1 MKQATDKSRK
11 SSEDSSPDEGL
22 RSLVAQYRQ
31 AYPRLTTVAAA
42 IVGDQAQA
50 EDIVQEAAIIAMEK
64 IADFEVGT
72 NITAWLAEI
81 VRRCAL
87 NYRRKMQNR
96 KTYAADPA
104 SLVQL
109 AQDSSG
115 ATVTGSIVD
124 SGGNL
129 LADQSAFDDEVSIAL
144 RRLSHDARCCLLLRT
159 IQKLS
164 YSEIAQIMQIPEGTA
179 MSHVHRS
186 KNELRNR
193 LRPTTLEK
201 LALEKPPLQQTLPER
216 PR

>member
-1 MKQATDKSRK
+1 MNQATTKSRAA
-11 SSEDSSPDEGL
+11 SEDSSSDEGL

-42 IVGDQAQA
+42 IVGDQVQA

-64 IADFEVGT
+64 IADFQVGT

-87 NYRRKMQNR
+87 NYRRKTQNR

-109 AQDSSG
+109 AQDSSSM
-115 ATVTGSIVD
+115 AAGSIVD
-124 SGGNL
+124 SAGNL
-129 LADQSAFDDEVSIAL
+129 LADQSAFDDEVSTAL
-144 RRLSHDARCCLLLRT
+144 SRLSHDARCCLLLRT
-159 IQKLS
+159 LHKLS
-164 YSEIAQIMQIPEGTA
+164 YTEIAQIMQIPEGTA

-186 KNELRNR
+186 KNEMRNR
-193 LRPTTLEK
+193 LRPT
-201 LALEKPPLQQTLPER
+201 ALQKSLPDN